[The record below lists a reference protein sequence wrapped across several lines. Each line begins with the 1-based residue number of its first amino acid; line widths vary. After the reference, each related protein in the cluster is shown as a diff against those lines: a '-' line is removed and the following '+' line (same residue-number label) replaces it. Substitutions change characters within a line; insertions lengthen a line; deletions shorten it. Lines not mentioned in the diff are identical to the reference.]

1 MSDVLDRLQVALA
14 HRYAIERELGS
25 GGMATAQPWP
35 WPNLADGDQPGN
47 WRRLLPSM
55 VRH

>member
-35 WPNLADGDQPGN
+35 WRNLADGDQPGN

-55 VRH
+55 VRR